1 MIGESAKVAAS
12 RARVVLLPLLGVA
25 LCSLA
30 VPAPSLASSSPTIE
44 SVSVSGVTEH
54 DVTLEAQI
62 NTQGSYTG
70 YWFQIDT
77 NSSYDFTQADCPFEF
92 PDDAE
97 CDSIAVGEPLPAG
110 LVEPHPEYIQAGLGE
125 QSVRL
130 DLASIGATLQPS
142 TTYHYRVLAS
152 SGGNPTVVYPDQTFE
167 NPWKIVDAPRANRA
181 LAGQSADRERIR
193 RTPTVGPRSRRPAGR
208 STHSSRSER
217 RRVAQAKVPDDR
229 PKARR
234 GLEGLQERA
243 EAPAGKLQKA
253 GGEEVRRRR
262 QGKPAEVISRSAARR
277 AGAGSSSGPGP
288 RRFSFR
294 RLWGISGH
302 STQAR

>member
-12 RARVVLLPLLGVA
+12 RARVVLLPLLGAA

-30 VPAPSLASSSPTIE
+30 VPAASLASSSPTIE

-167 NPWKIVDAPRANRA
+167 TLGKSWTPPVPIEPLPVNLQIEKEFEEHPPWDHA
-181 LAGQSADRERIR
+181 
-193 RTPTVGPRSRRPAGR
+193 PAG
-208 STHSSRSER
+208 S
-217 RRVAQAKVPDDR
+217 P
-229 PKARR
+229 
-234 GLEGLQERA
+234 A
-243 EAPAGKLQKA
+243 EAPTAVVAKDGVSPKPKSQTTAQKLAEALKACKREPKRQRASCRKQAEKKYAA
-253 GGEEVRRRR
+253 GGKASR
-262 QGKPAEVISRSAARR
+262 QK
-277 AGAGSSSGPGP
+277 
-288 RRFSFR
+288 
-294 RLWGISGH
+294 
-302 STQAR
+302 

>member
-12 RARVVLLPLLGVA
+12 RARVVLLPLLGAA

-30 VPAPSLASSSPTIE
+30 VPAASLASSSPTIE

-167 NPWKIVDAPRANRA
+167 TLGKIFGAHGYSKERSPC
-181 LAGQSADRERIR
+181 QSSPCRSIC
-193 RTPTVGPRSRRPAGR
+193 RSRKN
-208 STHSSRSER
+208 SKNTHRGTTL
-217 RRVAQAKVPDDR
+217 P
-229 PKARR
+229 PARR
-234 GLEGLQERA
+234 
-243 EAPAGKLQKA
+243 QKHP
-253 GGEEVRRRR
+253 
-262 QGKPAEVISRSAARR
+262 QQS
-277 AGAGSSSGPGP
+277 
-288 RRFSFR
+288 
-294 RLWGISGH
+294 
-302 STQAR
+302 